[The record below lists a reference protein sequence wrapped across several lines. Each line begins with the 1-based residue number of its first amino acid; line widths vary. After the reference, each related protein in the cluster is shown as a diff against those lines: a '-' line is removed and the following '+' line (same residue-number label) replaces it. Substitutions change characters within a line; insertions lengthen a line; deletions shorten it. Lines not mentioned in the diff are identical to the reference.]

1 MDRSGR
7 PGPAG
12 RRRPSA
18 PRIEP
23 VGPDEPDERIRGV
36 RAAAEAAGSRV
47 QSNMYATF
55 LRNPDLQAA
64 YGPFGEQLRI
74 GRLPARDRELAILRS
89 AWNCA
94 AEYEWGAHVN
104 AGRAAGLT
112 DAEIERVLAGPD
124 EASWAPFDAAV
135 LRAADELHFD
145 ACITDETWNALATRY
160 TDAELIE
167 FAMLVGNYH
176 LIAFVANSAGVQP
189 EAGFEP
195 FPESPSSRDS
205 D

>member
-1 MDRSGR
+1 MGRSR
-7 PGPAG
+7 PAT
-12 RRRPSA
+12 

-23 VGPDEPDERIRGV
+23 VGPDEPDERIRSV
-36 RAAAEAAGSRV
+36 RAAAEASGSRV
-47 QSNMYATF
+47 ESNMYATF

-64 YGPFGEQLRI
+64 YGPFGEQLRN
-74 GRLPARDRELAILRS
+74 GQLPTRDRELAILRS

-94 AEYEWGAHVN
+94 AAYEWGAHMN
-104 AGRAAGLT
+104 AARAAGLT
-112 DAEIERVLAGPD
+112 DAEIERVPAGPD
-124 EASWAPFDAAV
+124 AEGWAPFDEAI

-145 ACITDETWNALATRY
+145 ACITDETWRDLSGRY
-160 TDAELIE
+160 SHAELIE

-189 EAGFEP
+189 EVAFEP
-195 FPESPSSRDS
+195 LPDVPESRDS